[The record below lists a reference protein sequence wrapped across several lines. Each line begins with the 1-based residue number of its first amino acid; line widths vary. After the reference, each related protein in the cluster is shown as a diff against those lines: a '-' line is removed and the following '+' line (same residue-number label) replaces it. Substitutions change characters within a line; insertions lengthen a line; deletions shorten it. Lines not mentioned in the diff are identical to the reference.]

1 MAFNGWLIK
10 INGTGLPYKYMASET
25 YKCHPD
31 QRMETSAKRVSTG
44 LLHRTTCEHTATK
57 IEWETPALWDNDMR
71 ALTAIFDAAFINIQ
85 ERKLNVTYYDTW
97 TNTHKS
103 GTFYMPDPEM
113 TIMKVDVTN
122 HRILYAPMR
131 IALIEY

>member
-1 MAFNGWLIK
+1 MAFNGYLIS
-10 INGTGLPYKYMASET
+10 IGGAGLPYKYISAES

-31 QRMETSAKRVSTG
+31 QRMESSAKRVSTG
-44 LLHRTTCEHTATK
+44 VLHRVTCEHTATK
-57 IEWETPALWDNDMR
+57 IEWETPALWDSDMR
-71 ALTAIFDAAFINIQ
+71 ALTGIFDAAFTNAQ

-97 TNTHKS
+97 TNQHKT
-103 GTFYMPDPEM
+103 GTFYMPDPEQ
-113 TIMKVDVTN
+113 TILRVDAVN